1 MDANMEFAEDEI
13 VLRAQRGDEPVFE
26 QIYCK
31 HRRRVYSVCMRS
43 THNPAEAEA
52 LTQTIFLQLYRKIGS
67 FRGDSSLWT
76 WLYRVTLNIVLMSA
90 RRKQIVCTA
99 VYDCTDVEQSTTH
112 FARDDVLLA
121 STVNRITL
129 MTAIE
134 SLPPGYRMVLWL
146 HDMLGYEHDEI
157 AEMLGCS
164 SGNTKSQLHKVR
176 LKMRA
181 QLLERPSQSLPIR
194 LQSDPPTAQNS
205 SVSFTKAANPG
216 RNLRYRRIHG
226 CYPPAFHSM
235 H

>member
-1 MDANMEFAEDEI
+1 MVANMEFAEDEI
-13 VLRAQRGDEPVFE
+13 VRRAQGGDERAFE

-43 THNPAEAEA
+43 THNPAQAEE
-52 LTQTIFLQLYRKIGS
+52 LTQDIFLQLYRKISS

-76 WLYRVTLNIVLMSA
+76 WLYRVTLNVVLMSA

-99 VYDCTDVEQSTTH
+99 VYDCTDVEQSNTQ
-112 FARDDVLLA
+112 FAREDVLLA

-146 HDMLGYEHDEI
+146 HDVLGYEHDEI

-164 SGNTKSQLHKVR
+164 SGNTKSQLHKAR

-181 QLLERPSQSLPIR
+181 QLLGCPSHRASNL
-194 LQSDPPTAQNS
+194 TA
-205 SVSFTKAANPG
+205 V
-216 RNLRYRRIHG
+216 
-226 CYPPAFHSM
+226 
-235 H
+235 